1 MVKIMEETN
10 SRKIIEEKLKE
21 FTPEQMEQVV
31 ANLNMFAK
39 TISSIELPQPKFS
52 EKDINEMTQSLK
64 AVSKAY
70 SEMDLVS
77 IVEKIAKSFHN
88 NTTPKGIDIPKYCK
102 LRKIKM
108 QELSDA
114 IGVSKTT
121 MSRYVSGEID
131 MPASKALQVAE
142 YLNVSLDLLFK
153 RKNREMTLGYIG
165 KEFYLHEYDYKKKEY
180 VPTPMTY
187 ALDKNLEP
195 LKDKN
200 LIIIR
205 YKKPIYELNLPNDA
219 ILFITEGSDA
229 IDLGTTKKI
238 AVCIKDDFDDEFY
251 TYIEPLQSES
261 SDKDYSSVINYTYK
275 KDGKTITV
283 RLSKLKEMVKFV
295 IHKAVIDF

>member
-1 MVKIMEETN
+1 MEETN

-21 FTPEQMEQVV
+21 FTPEQMEQIA

-52 EKDINEMTQSLK
+52 EKDINEIRQSLR

-77 IVEKIAKSFHN
+77 IVEKIAKSFSN
-88 NTTPKGIDIPKYCK
+88 STTPKGIDIPKYCK

-295 IHKAVIDF
+295 IHKAVMDF

>member
-1 MVKIMEETN
+1 MEETN

-21 FTPEQMEQVV
+21 FTPEQIEQVV

-52 EKDINEMTQSLK
+52 EKDINEMRQSLR

-77 IVEKIAKSFHN
+77 IVEKIAKSFSN
-88 NTTPKGIDIPKYCK
+88 KTTPKGIDIPKYCK

-229 IDLGTTKKI
+229 INLGTTKKI
-238 AVCIKDDFDDEFY
+238 AVCIKDDFGDEFY